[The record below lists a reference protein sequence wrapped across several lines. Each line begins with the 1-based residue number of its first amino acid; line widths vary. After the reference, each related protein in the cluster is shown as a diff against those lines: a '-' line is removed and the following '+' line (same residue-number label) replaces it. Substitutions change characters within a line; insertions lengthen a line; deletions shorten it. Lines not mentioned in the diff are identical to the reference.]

1 LSASKKELAYVRDRK
16 LKDRLAHWR
25 TVLSAELA

>member
-1 LSASKKELAYVRDRK
+1 MLEDEQLDYLRDAL

-25 TVLSAELA
+25 TALNAGLV